1 MLIGKITVDSCT
13 LSAFSLEKPQKMAN
27 SVFLT
32 KQQRSNSNFVKRVGL
47 LMRLTGKRGRI

>member
-13 LSAFSLEKPQKMAN
+13 LSAFSLEKQQKMAN

-32 KQQRSNSNFVKRVGL
+32 KTTTQQQ
-47 LMRLTGKRGRI
+47 